1 MTSAETK
8 RQTLIPQNQ
17 PGTSL
22 LLSTVGPPVPPL
34 CLRHR
39 EPGGLLRAPTPNPPG
54 DRSEDRMSP
63 LSHLRLERPQPGRAM
78 GPAWCG
84 PNGRSC

>member
-8 RQTLIPQNQ
+8 QRTPNPRNQ
-17 PGTSL
+17 PGPLL
-22 LLSTVGPPVPPL
+22 LLSTVG
-34 CLRHR
+34 
-39 EPGGLLRAPTPNPPG
+39 LLWAPTPNAPG

-63 LSHLRLERPQPGRAM
+63 LSHLRLERPRPGRAT